1 MVIDSAMNGEVFTA
15 YAETL
20 LAPMLNPG
28 SDIDADLAA
37 AHHNG
42 DRAVARHEPEDFAPY
57 RIGDGALAGFL
68 DRAQQLER
76 DMQGVFL
83 EAGEL
88 RLPGGRSCPSPAP
101 APARAEELRRAEMN
115 ARSRAGSLKS
125 QLDKNRNKLKAAV
138 EETKE
143 VRRAAKNALFYQ
155 AEVARLE
162 KLLSQAGVESSRR
175 GTIMSLRME
184 VFRLREALQASQA
197 RKDTTA
203 PSSGE
208 KDKPPKAA
216 PTPKTGKDTVGP
228 LSRENARLRKA
239 LERSQEQ
246 KDELVALRR
255 KVAALRR
262 SKRAAQASPPR
273 ASARLRKAL
282 ERTRKQKDTI
292 KALRGEVGSLN
303 RETRRLNRENGR
315 LGRELEPLQGLKK
328 TVRRLSGEAK
338 LLRGELAGYQDRMD
352 LIALLT
358 RRVDDLAIALRK
370 SALEKE
376 GLEAKLAERPLLP
389 AVFRRLRDRDKAI
402 ASLRKANE
410 RLGEKIRVPRA
421 RNARLEARI
430 AKLRT
435 TRAVL
440 SKALYGSKSEKQDKA
455 RSERKRG
462 QQRGAPGHGRTQRP
476 TLEEKEERHNP
487 PQDARVCSC
496 CGKPYVANGELS
508 STVIE
513 IEVKAHIRRIVRP
526 RYRRGCDCA
535 SSPLEVAAPPVPRLF
550 PRTPCGTT
558 AWARILFERFA
569 CFRPLRRVA
578 AWMADQG
585 LAIAPGTVAG
595 SVPRF
600 LPLFEPLAK
609 AILAHQNEMAVRH
622 GDETGW
628 RIQSLSETGRSRRAW
643 LWISVSAEA
652 VYFLID
658 PSRSAEVAMKLFGSV
673 KGIVFLVCD
682 RYTAYGKMARE
693 LDGKVILCW
702 CWVHQ
707 RRDFIECA
715 AGQAK
720 LTQWC
725 REWIERIASVYRLNE
740 ARLEHYDPGL
750 ERPAPEFGA
759 AQSELKKAV
768 DGLFA
773 HAEAELARLPV
784 KAREG
789 KALRSLLKHR
799 EGLSVFVG
807 KPQVPMDNNAA
818 ERGLRGAVIGRRL
831 SFGSDSEKGADFTA
845 IMYSVVS
852 TLSMHGID
860 VLRWLEAWLAACAEN
875 GRKPP
880 DDLSPWLPWSMS
892 EARKRE
898 FMAPG

>member
-1 MVIDSAMNGEVFTA
+1 MAMR
-15 YAETL
+15 
-20 LAPMLNPG
+20 
-28 SDIDADLAA
+28 D
-37 AHHNG
+37 
-42 DRAVARHEPEDFAPY
+42 EDFGAALTPVEAD
-57 RIGDGALAGFL
+57 DGHW
-68 DRAQQLER
+68 
-76 DMQGVFL
+76 
-83 EAGEL
+83 
-88 RLPGGRSCPSPAP
+88 SPPMAAP
-101 APARAEELRRAEMN
+101 ARGPRDWQSLYEQAHARAEELRRVETA
-115 ARSRAGSLKS
+115 ARSRAGSLKW
-125 QLDKNRNKLKAAV
+125 QLDKSRDKLKAAV
-138 EETKE
+138 EEVKG
-143 VRRAAKNALFYQ
+143 VRRAAKDALFFQ

-175 GTIMSLRME
+175 GRIMSLRME
-184 VFRLREALQASQA
+184 VLRLREALQASQA

-203 PSSGE
+203 PSSGM
-208 KDKPPKAA
+208 KVKPPKAA
-216 PTPKTGKDTVGP
+216 PTPKTGKDATGP
-228 LSRENARLRKA
+228 LSREN
-239 LERSQEQ
+239 
-246 KDELVALRR
+246 
-255 KVAALRR
+255 
-262 SKRAAQASPPR
+262 
-273 ASARLRKAL
+273 ARLRKAL

-315 LGRELEPLQGLKK
+315 LRRELEPLQGVKK
-328 TVRRLSGEAK
+328 TVRRLSDQAK
-338 LLRGELAGYQDRMD
+338 LLRGELAGYHDRMD

-358 RRVDDLAIALRK
+358 RRVDYLTIALRK
-370 SALEKE
+370 SAIEKE
-376 GLEAKLAERPLLP
+376 GLEAELADRPLLP

-410 RLGEKIRVPRA
+410 RLGEKIRVLRA
-421 RNARLEARI
+421 RNARLETRI

-440 SKALYGSKSEKQDKA
+440 SKALYGSKSEKQDTPGTG
-455 RSERKRG
+455 RKRG
-462 QQRGAPGHGRTQRP
+462 QQRGAPRHGRTQRP
-476 TLEEKEERHNP
+476 TLEEKEERQNP
-487 PQDARVCSC
+487 PEDALVCSC
-496 CGKPYVANGELS
+496 CGKPYVANGERS

-513 IEVKAHIRRIVRP
+513 IEVKAHTRRIVRP

-535 SSPLEVAAPPVPRLF
+535 SSPLEVTAPPPARLF
-550 PRTPCGTT
+550 PRTPYGISV
-558 AWARILFERFA
+558 WARILFKRFA

-578 AWMADQG
+578 AWLTDQG

-600 LPLFEPLAK
+600 MPLFEPLAK
-609 AILAHQNEMAVRH
+609 AILAYQNEMAVRH

-682 RYTAYGKMARE
+682 RYAAYGKMARE

-725 REWIERIASVYRLNE
+725 REWIERIASIYRLNE
-740 ARLEHYDPGL
+740 ARLKHYDPGL
-750 ERPAPEFGA
+750 ERQTPEFDA
-759 AQSELKKAV
+759 AQGELKKAV

-773 HAEAELARLPV
+773 HAERELAALPA

-845 IMYSVVS
+845 IMYSVVG

-892 EARKRE
+892 KERKRE

>member
-1 MVIDSAMNGEVFTA
+1 MAMR
-15 YAETL
+15 
-20 LAPMLNPG
+20 
-28 SDIDADLAA
+28 D
-37 AHHNG
+37 
-42 DRAVARHEPEDFAPY
+42 EDFGAALTPVEAD
-57 RIGDGALAGFL
+57 DGHW
-68 DRAQQLER
+68 
-76 DMQGVFL
+76 
-83 EAGEL
+83 
-88 RLPGGRSCPSPAP
+88 SPPMAAP
-101 APARAEELRRAEMN
+101 ARGSRDWQSLYEQAHARAEELRRAETA
-115 ARSRAGSLKS
+115 ARSRAGSLKW
-125 QLDKNRNKLKAAV
+125 QLDKSRDKLKAAV
-138 EETKE
+138 EEVKG
-143 VRRAAKNALFYQ
+143 VRRAAKDALFFQ

-162 KLLSQAGVESSRR
+162 KLLSQAGVDSSRR

-197 RKDTTA
+197 RKDATA
-203 PSSGE
+203 PSSGM
-208 KDKPPKAA
+208 KVKPLKAA
-216 PTPKTGKDTVGP
+216 PAPAAGKGTTGP
-228 LSRENARLRKA
+228 LSREN
-239 LERSQEQ
+239 
-246 KDELVALRR
+246 
-255 KVAALRR
+255 
-262 SKRAAQASPPR
+262 
-273 ASARLRKAL
+273 ARLRKAL

-315 LGRELEPLQGLKK
+315 LRRELEPLQGVKK
-328 TVRRLSGEAK
+328 TVRRLSDQAK
-338 LLRGELAGYQDRMD
+338 LLRGELAGYHDRMD

-358 RRVDDLAIALRK
+358 RRVDYLTIALRK
-370 SALEKE
+370 SAIEKE
-376 GLEAKLAERPLLP
+376 GLEAELADRPLLP

-410 RLGEKIRVPRA
+410 RLGEKIRVLRA

-440 SKALYGSKSEKQDKA
+440 SKALYGSKSEKQDTPGTG
-455 RSERKRG
+455 RKRG

-476 TLEEKEERHNP
+476 TLEEKEERQNP
-487 PQDARVCSC
+487 PEDALVCSC
-496 CGKPYVANGELS
+496 CGKPYVANGERS

-513 IEVKAHIRRIVRP
+513 IEVKAHTCRIVRP

-535 SSPLEVAAPPVPRLF
+535 SSPLEVTAPPPARLF
-550 PRTPCGTT
+550 PRTPYGISV
-558 AWARILFERFA
+558 WARILFERFA

-578 AWMADQG
+578 AWLTDQG
-585 LAIAPGTVAG
+585 LASAPGTVAG

-609 AILAHQNEMAVRH
+609 AILAYQNEMAVRH

-682 RYTAYGKMARE
+682 RYAAYGKMARE

-725 REWIERIASVYRLNE
+725 REWIERIASIYRLNE
-740 ARLEHYDPGL
+740 ARLKHYDPGL
-750 ERPAPEFGA
+750 ERQTPEFDA
-759 AQSELKKAV
+759 AQGELKKAV

-773 HAEAELARLPV
+773 HAERELAALPA

-845 IMYSVVS
+845 IMYSVVG

-892 EARKRE
+892 KERKRE